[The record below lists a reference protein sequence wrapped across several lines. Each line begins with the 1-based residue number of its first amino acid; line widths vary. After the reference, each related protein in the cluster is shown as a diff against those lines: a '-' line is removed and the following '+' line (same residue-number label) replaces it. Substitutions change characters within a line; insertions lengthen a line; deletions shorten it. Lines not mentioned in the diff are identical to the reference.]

1 MFKNKILRWIQ
12 RMSPGLLLACGISL
26 SSVTGTITAYAA
38 ISGTG
43 GVDSTDSSISI
54 EFNDHQ
60 YSEGST
66 LVYNTCGVT
75 ITIIDPTK
83 ATYGH
88 PETWFKCTSIT
99 KNEDGTYSYES
110 ESQPISKST
119 MPDCD
124 IPIRTT
130 EIDSIVSNSQWIN
143 KNGRI
148 NLTGEKLQMVKDA
161 YTALG
166 GDYDDSNMGIAYVI
180 DSVIALSYKVSPK
193 STYKYGFDSSWSK
206 GGYCY
211 LTSGGTEWGLSRPE
225 SVYRYWNNGVAGKN
239 MLYTY
244 GSGFIKSTNLE
255 TKEEEDSYDFQG
267 EGVGIS
273 GSQAAFNFDNWGIQS
288 HFRKLQ
294 IINGTPEAG
303 RKEDPND
310 GSGGG
315 GGTDTVAFEATG
327 SSGRDYPEFY
337 TWNNSDQFDIGKG
350 IPSSES
356 YTNGYLANWWYGSY
370 SWGRTKKQTKNYTLH
385 WKGVG
390 VYEVEKRYNVDG
402 EWEYYTVERTYRRNI
417 YVNTSRSAQYYA
429 ITKVNI
435 NELQTAKVTNDSI
448 GNVSY
453 SNWNGKSIYNTL
465 PVTCIVNGQNLAASG
480 TAAYDGYTTSASNH
494 ITWKTTSLNM
504 GTVTWYQ
511 GDDTTKHSSQEF
523 IDEFGLQYDADTT
536 SNLTVSVHN
545 DCLIVNGKTYVDSQT
560 VTSNRRDTVAVGPA
574 ITNIDVQALSFNNEN
589 SGGDFK
595 ERYDQ
600 QIVTIPVEKKNGKYP
615 TTITVTYGKRVAN
628 NGSKKED
635 SKYGAEA
642 IWSTYKK
649 NEPVVV
655 HTPVISPITITDPET
670 NTQLIHTPKSN
681 YSGSTNKSD
690 DTTSEYENTVY
701 KLRLDGTYTMEFQ
714 PYQWFSNEFGQLK
727 GYENTNWTADR
738 YDSYVKDKTVRFPF
752 DVAVTNTDGTEKYYK
767 TGSDGYTE
775 WIEVDNEFKFY
786 IPTWVSENTTK
797 FNGNNDQVYDIQF
810 RVEAQNVTDENGNAD
825 TEENTANTELANHV
839 ATYHIYANVSGWIY
853 NFQIVGTN
861 DKDMFSG
868 YNQDASEST
877 IYAFVPDKIEKKS
890 GTANRFSN
898 DYVRYTLDG
907 LIKGKWDT
915 KDTLPL
921 HDGSSNKYSGMGA
934 LWKGT
939 TFAFSVKTIANLADS
954 TDEIDITPT
963 YRYVDADGNIHN
975 FEDIRMYYSDSSGN
989 YIEYGSAKDQKNV
1002 KKVKLGNE
1010 EFKDSW
1016 YEGGTNYTDSEKTL
1030 LGQNYLTQIKDNL
1043 QYTVNKAGSS
1053 KNAYLNKETS
1063 SYTLSSIKLKPSMRI
1078 LSGDP
1083 EELQRNEKYK
1093 RTDSNFDKL
1102 TNFDGNN
1109 IDSDTFKSSMQTWYG
1124 QYTIPN
1130 NLYVTYKNIDI
1141 DGDGTT
1147 STLDSKRGESGYH
1160 AGDDIDGD
1168 GQITLK
1174 DYADAGKLSSDSD
1187 IWLTRGYLI
1196 LNFDIVT
1203 KNNGNEHLRYGADTE
1218 PSENMWKKEKQPET
1232 VPVKKQTTTADTTD
1246 PDGNPEQ
1253 NPNTPTVNIPVE
1265 SGDIAIID
1273 LRYKLTDKYSPRI
1286 FSIN

>member
-1 MFKNKILRWIQ
+1 MFRNKILRWIQ
-12 RMSPGLLLACGISL
+12 RMSPGLLLACGIGL
-26 SSVTGTITAYAA
+26 SSFTGQITAYAA
-38 ISGTG
+38 TSAG
-43 GVDSTDSSISI
+43 GVEDTGDSITVG
-54 EFNDHQ
+54 NKDHE
-60 YSEGST
+60 YTEGSS
-66 LVYNTCGVT
+66 LIYNTCGLT
-75 ITIIDPTK
+75 ITIIDPNK
-83 ATYGH
+83 AKYNQ
-88 PETWFKCTSIT
+88 PDTWFKCISIT
-99 KNEDGTYSYES
+99 KNEDGTYSFES
-110 ESQPISKST
+110 ESDPIGKST
-119 MPDCD
+119 MPNCD
-124 IPIRTT
+124 IPIRPD
-130 EIDSIVSNSQWIN
+130 EINSSVNVDDSVWTN
-143 KNGRI
+143 KASVISFSGD
-148 NLTGEKLQMVKDA
+148 KLQTVKDA
-161 YTALG
+161 FAELG
-166 GDYDDSNMGIAYVI
+166 GDYDDPNMPKAYVI
-180 DSVIALSYKVSPK
+180 DSAIALSFKVGANQS
-193 STYKYGFDSSWSK
+193 YKYGYSNLWSK
-206 GGYCY
+206 DGSYY
-211 LTSGGTEWGLSRPE
+211 LTSSGTTYGQAASPE
-225 SVYRYWNNGVAGKN
+225 SIYRYWNNGVTGKN

-244 GSGFIKSTNLE
+244 GAGFVQSTNLE
-255 TKEEEDSYDFQG
+255 TKELEDSYDYEG
-267 EGVGIS
+267 EYGIY
-273 GSQAAFNFDNWGIQS
+273 GSKAMFNFANWGIQS
-288 HFRKLQ
+288 HFRKVW
-294 IINGTPEAG
+294 ISN
-303 RKEDPND
+303 
-310 GSGGG
+310 
-315 GGTDTVAFEATG
+315 GGTVIDGGEITDDGDNDITEFEREG

-370 SWGRTKKQTKNYTLH
+370 AWGLTKKKTKNITLH
-385 WKGVG
+385 WTGNG
-390 VYEVEKRYNVDG
+390 TYLYWEEHERWCRSCEDYHIYYTL
-402 EWEYYTVERTYRRNI
+402 EREYYTVPI
-417 YVNTSRSAQYYA
+417 DVDTSRSAQYYA

-448 GNVSY
+448 GSASY

-465 PVTCIVNGQNLAASG
+465 PVTCIVNGKDLTASG
-480 TAAYDGYTTSASNH
+480 TAAYDSYTTNPSNH
-494 ITWKTTSLNM
+494 ITWQFGNAYM
-504 GTVTWYQ
+504 GSKPWTDWEYHDA
-511 GDDTTKHSSQEF
+511 DDF
-523 IDEFGLQYDADTT
+523 IREFGLKNIADTSSRFKVT
-536 SNLTVSVHN
+536 SHN
-545 DCLIVNGKTYVDSQT
+545 DCLIVNGKVYVDSKEVSSNVKSQT
-560 VTSNRRDTVAVGPA
+560 AVGPA

-615 TTITVTYGKRVAN
+615 TTIAVTYGKRAAN
-628 NGSKKED
+628 DGSKDEQ
-635 SKYGAEA
+635 SKYGAEG

-752 DVAVTNTDGTEKYYK
+752 DVTVTNIDGAEKYYK
-767 TGSDGYTE
+767 VGSDGYTE
-775 WIEVDNEFKFY
+775 WIEVDNEFTFY
-786 IPTWVSENTTK
+786 IPTWVAENTTK

-825 TEENTANTELANHV
+825 TEENTANTELENHV

-868 YNQDASEST
+868 YNQDAAEST

-963 YRYVDADGNIHN
+963 YRYVDSDGNVHN

-1030 LGQNYLTQIKDNL
+1030 LGTNYLSQIKDNL
-1043 QYTVNKAGSS
+1043 KYTVDKAGSS

-1083 EELQRNEKYK
+1083 EELERNEKYK
-1093 RTDSNFDKL
+1093 RTDSNFSKL
-1102 TNFDGNN
+1102 ENFDGHN
-1109 IDSDTFKSSMQTWYG
+1109 IDSDDFKSSMQTWYG

-1246 PDGNPEQ
+1246 PNGNPEQ